1 MYSQILSNTWGP
13 LLMTADI
20 IAGGS
25 LRTGDN
31 QLAIIDPQVDA
42 ATGNPIAGLSN
53 CSDRQSIMVQGNSNW
68 QIARTGAHE
77 IGHGMGLHEANTL
90 NYNLMQQSHLNP
102 KGHPYMGTMINAGQ
116 LDRMNRLMTVYNAGK
131 DHGAIKSQIIP

>member
-90 NYNLMQQSHLNP
+90 NYNLMQQSYL
-102 KGHPYMGTMINAGQ
+102 GQGTMINAGQ
-116 LDRMNRLMTVYNAGK
+116 LTRINDALAIYNAGR
-131 DHGAIKSQIIP
+131 AYRKSDIIP